1 MTSMAERYPY
11 VERDPSL
18 GSASLAPFLPIT
30 FIASKTLT
38 VSALLDTGATVNV
51 LPYTV
56 GQQLGAVWEQQRTR
70 MTLSGNLASCE
81 ARVLVVSAIVGEFP
95 EIRLAFAWAKTDA
108 ISVLLGQVNFFME
121 FDVCFHRSNSFFEVR
136 QRQARSS
143 LT

>member
-81 ARVLVVSAIVGEFP
+81 A
-95 EIRLAFAWAKTDA
+95 
-108 ISVLLGQVNFFME
+108 
-121 FDVCFHRSNSFFEVR
+121 
-136 QRQARSS
+136 
-143 LT
+143 